1 MQENDELNIEDNSIA
16 LEDSDDSTESDVS
29 YDSLSNYVMG
39 KFKKSEDARYEDEQR
54 WTRAYRNYRGLYS
67 PDVQFTEAEK
77 SRVFIKV
84 TKTKTLAAYGQIV
97 DVLFANNKFPLSV
110 DPTQIPEGVA
120 KDVSFD
126 PKEPEELRD
135 ESTMESPYGF
145 KGDGKE
151 LPKGATANSL
161 QNMLGPLEDN
171 LKDIENLKMGVGK
184 TPTAITFSPAM
195 VAAKN
200 MEKKIHD
207 QLEESYATK
216 HLRSTA
222 FEMALFGTGVMKG
235 PFAVD
240 KEYPNWDE
248 EGEYTPIFK
257 TTPQISHVSVW
268 DFYPDSDSNT
278 IEEAQFVI
286 ERHKMSR
293 SDLRALKRRPF
304 FRTNVIEEAIKQG
317 ENYTK
322 KYWEDDLSDYN
333 QESYIERYEVL
344 EYWGMIETDMLK
356 DQGVDIPKD
365 ILKFEELQANIWC
378 CNGKLIRVVLNPF
391 KPAKIPY
398 MAAPYELNP
407 YSFFGVGVAENMDD
421 TQTLMNGFMRM
432 AVDNAVLSGNLLIEV
447 DETNLVPGQDL
458 SVYPGKIFR
467 RQGGAPGQAIFGTKF
482 PNVSGE
488 NLQLFD
494 KARQLADESTSIP
507 SFSHGQTGVTGVGRT
522 ASGISML
529 MNAASG
535 NIKTVIKNVD
545 DYLLRPIGEGLFR
558 FNMQFNFDPK
568 LRGDL
573 EVKARG
579 TESLMANEVRSQ
591 RLMSFLQVASN
602 PVLAP
607 FAKFQY
613 VITEIAKAL
622 DLDPEK
628 VTNNMDEAAVQAE
641 LMKQFQGP
649 PQTPA
654 QGQPQQGQPPVGAN
668 PLDPTGAGGGNIG
681 IGQAPAPGE
690 QGFTGTPQ
698 DGQQQQAS
706 NQPAQTNGQQPPN
719 NEQLQ

>member
-16 LEDSDDSTESDVS
+16 LEDSDDSIESDAS

-398 MAAPYELNP
+398 MAAPYELTP